1 VQPLSLSDEQ
11 QGLVGHADGHLF
23 AEACPGAGKTRAI
36 VARYLRRAAE
46 EPRKGI
52 ALLSF
57 TNAAIDEVRRRC
69 GDRPDALKAP
79 HFVGTFDSFINRF
92 VSRPLYVRYYDK
104 TPRFIESWQDSK
116 HGSFRLPD
124 MDRLP
129 DFQLDW
135 FMFDYAPEGQLRA
148 TLVDSW
154 IPLLPARL
162 LKNYIIA
169 NRTRLEDRAVIRCRT
184 LVTRHGLLSCAAS
197 RAMATGLLQRPT
209 FTQRFGQLLANRFSE
224 VIVDEAQ
231 DCGPEELLILK
242 LLKQYGVAM
251 VAVADLDQS
260 IFAFRRADPDGVRAF
275 VGELGTPLALN
286 GNYRSSPAIC
296 ALNNRLR
303 YGGRAETAS
312 GENASCELPVLL
324 LEYRNQDEVAPAI
337 DVLLAVHDRSRSET
351 VFLAH
356 RESDAQACAG
366 VRSDRDSR
374 SSNSVLGVA
383 WAHAILRSG
392 SSTSADR
399 LRAVRM
405 VEKTLRNA
413 ANVDDEDEAALE
425 ERWLRDA
432 AYRLA
437 ASLDPAGSA
446 AKAYAQK
453 VRDYVKQIP
462 WPVGIIPKDNLGT
475 FLKAPPDSAWLT
487 SDEDA
492 SAAVFPFATIHSVK
506 GREFPTAVVVLP
518 QNLRMD
524 SAGQHVLDH
533 WDQGIGSEARRVLYV
548 GASRA
553 QTLLILAVHADHADR
568 VAELL
573 KRDGVPYDLA
583 SLSAKPTGVAPENH
597 RGSAGACSLMPAV
610 LSALSPWL
618 TTRLRSCRVGARC
631 FRRQRVGFAGQDG

>member
-11 QGLVGHADGHLF
+11 QGLVDHADGHLF

-36 VARYLRRAAE
+36 VARYLRRAQE

-57 TNAAIDEVRRRC
+57 TNAAIDEVRSRC

-92 VSRPLYVRYYDK
+92 VSRPLYVHYYDK
-104 TPRFIESWQDSK
+104 TPRFIESWQDTK

-135 FMFDYAPEGQLRA
+135 FMFDYTPEGQLRA
-148 TLVDSW
+148 TLMDSW
-154 IPLLPARL
+154 ISLLPARL
-162 LKNYIIA
+162 LKNYITA
-169 NRTRLEDRAVIRCRT
+169 NRTRLEERAVIRCRT
-184 LVTRHGLLSCAAS
+184 LVTRNGLVSCAAS
-197 RAMATGLLQRPT
+197 RAMATSLLQRPA
-209 FTQRFGQLLANRFSE
+209 FAERFGRLLANRFSE
-224 VIVDEAQ
+224 VIIDEAQ
-231 DCGPEELLILK
+231 DCGPEELFILK
-242 LLKQYGVAM
+242 LLKQYGVTV

-296 ALNNRLR
+296 ALNNSLR
-303 YGGRAETAS
+303 YGGSTETAS
-312 GENASCELPVLL
+312 GDNASCDLPVLL

-337 DVLLAVHDRSRSET
+337 DVLLAVHDRPRSET

-374 SSNSVLGVA
+374 SSNAVLGIA
-383 WAHAILRSG
+383 WAHTILRSG

-405 VEKTLRNA
+405 MEKTLRNA
-413 ANVDDEDEAALE
+413 ANVDDEDEAALD

-437 ASLDPAGSA
+437 ASLDPAGSP

-453 VRDYVKQIP
+453 VRDHVEQIQ
-462 WPVGIIPKDNLGT
+462 WPTVITRKDKLGT
-475 FLKAPPDSAWLT
+475 FIKAPPDSAWPT
-487 SDEDA
+487 SDEEA
-492 SAAVFPFATIHSVK
+492 SAAFPFATIHSVK

-518 QNLRMD
+518 QNLRLD

-553 QTLLILAVHADHADR
+553 QTLLILAVHIGHANR

-573 KRDGVPYDLA
+573 KRDGVLFDMA
-583 SLSAKPTGVAPENH
+583 SLSAKTT
-597 RGSAGACSLMPAV
+597 AV
-610 LSALSPWL
+610 KP
-618 TTRLRSCRVGARC
+618 
-631 FRRQRVGFAGQDG
+631 DN